1 LYWYYL
7 SCILLII
14 AEEVH
19 KGRGGKEGRENPRF
33 ECIHRN
39 RPIEESLRE
48 FRAMRDGK
56 YKPKEAFL
64 RMKQDI
70 LNNPNPNMWDLTAYR
85 VLEHPHHRTGST
97 WRVYPTYDFT
107 HCLCDSFEN
116 ITHSLC
122 TTEFALARE
131 SYEWLCDALG
141 VFKPAQR
148 EYGRLNLS
156 GTIMSKRKILKL
168 VHGGYVRGWDDPRLY
183 TLVAI
188 RRRGIPPGAI
198 LSFVGQLGVTPAY
211 TTIDIVKFETII
223 RGYME
228 NIVPRL
234 MMVLD
239 PVLVILENVPD
250 DFHQDVT
257 LPYKKG
263 DPSYGEHTV
272 PFTKRLYIER
282 DDFRIDPPKDYN
294 RLSPNG
300 VVGLF
305 NADFPIQATS
315 YTADSTGRVTEIRA
329 KLLNSGPKVKA
340 KAYVHWVADSPKDSS
355 PVKLK
360 QVRLFKQLFKSENP
374 DSNPEGFL
382 ADLDP
387 HSEERYENALIEI
400 GFQEIRKNSPWRE
413 NEGGV
418 PEERG
423 RPETVR
429 FQAMRTGY
437 FCVDADSTED
447 EFILNRIVGL
457 KQDAGF

>member
-1 LYWYYL
+1 
-7 SCILLII
+7 
-14 AEEVH
+14 
-19 KGRGGKEGRENPRF
+19 
-33 ECIHRN
+33 
-39 RPIEESLRE
+39 
-48 FRAMRDGK
+48 
-56 YKPKEAFL
+56 
-64 RMKQDI
+64 MKQDI

-97 WRVYPTYDFT
+97 WRIYPSYDFT

-168 VHGGYVRGWDDPRLY
+168 VQGKYVRGWDDPRLY

-188 RRRGIPPGAI
+188 KYTFLFLSNSNAARRRGIPPGAV
-198 LSFVGQLGVTPAY
+198 LSFVGQLGVTPSF
-211 TTIDIVKFETII
+211 TTIDIAKFETII
-223 RGYME
+223 RAYMD

-234 MMVLD
+234 MMIVD
-239 PVLVILENVPD
+239 PIPVIIENLPD
-250 DFHQDVT
+250 DFLQEVT

-263 DPSYGEHTV
+263 DPSFGEHTV
-272 PFTKRLYIER
+272 PFTKHIFIER
-282 DDFRIDPPKDYN
+282 DDFKIDPPKNYN
-294 RLSPNG
+294 RLTPDG
-300 VVGLF
+300 IVGLF
-305 NADFPIQATS
+305 NTDFPIQATS
-315 YTADSTGRVTEIRA
+315 FSTDSEGRVTEIRVKA
-329 KLLNSGPKVKA
+329 LNSGPKVKA
-340 KAYVHWVADSPKDSS
+340 KAYIHWVASSPKHGS

-360 QVRLFKQLFKSENP
+360 QVRLFNPLFKSENP
-374 DSNPEGFL
+374 DSNPDGFI
-382 ADLDP
+382 ADINP
-387 HSEERYENALIEI
+387 HSEECIEGALIEI
-400 GFQEIRKNSPWRE
+400 GFHEIRKNSPWRE

-418 PEERG
+418 PEVKG

-437 FCVDADSTED
+437 FCMDCDSTEE
-447 EFILNRIVGL
+447 EFVLNRTVGL